1 VGDLQH
7 ERLDW
12 SCLVTSDTAS
22 ESVRERGEQYDV
34 DIRDGKALTLGLFAL
49 VVITG
54 TGSLAFPLLV
64 GALLSVVYLGV
75 LPLMVA
81 DVYLL
86 RRSRNPPWTPAWRCV
101 AGFLLGPI
109 ALVGCGRYWYRRR
122 LTADGW
128 SIAPN

>member
-86 RRSRNPPWTPAWRCV
+86 IMTSVAFYRSDRPHS
-101 AGFLLGPI
+101 G
-109 ALVGCGRYWYRRR
+109 GRYGNC
-122 LTADGW
+122 LH
-128 SIAPN
+128 